1 METITENGGEAT
13 IASDRSSSSRG
24 KRRGSDFKPL
34 KPRKKSVMETSKSP
48 TLSVVVPVYNEEGN
62 LPVLIPKLTGVLKD
76 LGYSYE
82 MIFVDDG
89 SSDGSQRILREM
101 APQTPCLRILRLREN
116 RGLSTALMA
125 GMREARGEKI
135 VTLDSDLQND
145 PADIPRLLEY
155 LDRYDMATGWRQKRE
170 DSWLKKISSKIGNAV
185 RNGLSRENV
194 RDSACTLRA
203 FKRECIQEI
212 PVFNGMHRFFSTLV
226 KMKGYRII
234 EVPVSH
240 HPRKF
245 GRSKYNIRN
254 RMVRSFIDLLAVR
267 WMKRRALRYEIEER
281 I

>member
-1 METITENGGEAT
+1 MDI
-13 IASDRSSSSRG
+13 
-24 KRRGSDFKPL
+24 FK
-34 KPRKKSVMETSKSP
+34 ST
-48 TLSVVVPVYNEEGN
+48 TLSVVVPVYNEEGS
-62 LPVLIPKLTGVLKD
+62 LPILIPKLTGVLKD
-76 LGYSYE
+76 LGCSYE

-89 SSDGSQRILREM
+89 SSDGSQRVLKEI
-101 APQTPCLRILRLREN
+101 ASQTPSLRILRLKEN

-145 PADIPRLLEY
+145 PADIPRLLEF

-170 DSWLKKISSKIGNAV
+170 DSWLKKIASKIGNAV
-185 RNGLSRENV
+185 RNGLSGEDI

-226 KMKGYRII
+226 KMNGYRVI
-234 EVPVSH
+234 EIPVSH

-245 GRSKYNIRN
+245 GKSKYNIRN

-267 WMKRRALRYEIEER
+267 WMKHRVIRYEIEER